1 MSGHVIDSGS
11 ARGGRGTRR
20 LTERTGEMTQEAIMP
35 SSPPRNFQLRQ
46 FHPAPTAAAPT
57 VPPTMACVV
66 LTGMAVK
73 VTSGRDAAR
82 R

>member
-1 MSGHVIDSGS
+1 MKWTLLPL
-11 ARGGRGTRR
+11 A
-20 LTERTGEMTQEAIMP
+20 QEAMIP
-35 SSPPRNFQLRQ
+35 ASPPLNFQLRQ

-73 VTSGRDAAR
+73 VTRSKNRAAANSDDIIATKK
-82 R
+82 